1 MAFAFSTLIPRGVGV
16 LSWSS
21 SLLARGAEVGMGMKL
36 SVRSTVE
43 VWCTELV
50 IDDERVEGTRDG
62 VALLDT
68 LLRVELRSVNLREND
83 GKRLKFAC
91 DAVRGCLEGAPSLC
105 HAQLRVVG
113 SKVLVLWVVGLG
125 DKALAS
131 VTKGFIA
138 CEALVYATMMSISRH
153 T

>member
-83 GKRLKFAC
+83 GKRLSNLPAMLCADASRERLRFAMRSS
-91 DAVRGCLEGAPSLC
+91 VS
-105 HAQLRVVG
+105 
-113 SKVLVLWVVGLG
+113 WVVKYSFSG
-125 DKALAS
+125 S
-131 VTKGFIA
+131 
-138 CEALVYATMMSISRH
+138 
-153 T
+153 